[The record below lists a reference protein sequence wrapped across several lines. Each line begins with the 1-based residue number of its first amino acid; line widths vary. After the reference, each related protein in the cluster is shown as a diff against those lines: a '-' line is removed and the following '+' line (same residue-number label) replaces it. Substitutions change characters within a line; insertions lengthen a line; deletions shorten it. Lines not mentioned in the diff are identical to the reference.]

1 MTVAPINPKT
11 PVRVILAEDD
21 LLIRYAL
28 RQIVKAHCEIVAEAD
43 DGQAAV
49 VLAEEL
55 RPDFV
60 LMDISMPRLSGL
72 DATRLIKERLPE
84 VRVLIMSNYSDAW
97 HVDEAF
103 RAGADGYVLKGSAL
117 FQLPQAMND
126 ALNGLTF
133 RPA

>member
-1 MTVAPINPKT
+1 MHAINPKI

-28 RQIVKAHCEIVAEAD
+28 RQIVKAHCEIVAEAN

-49 VLAEEL
+49 DLAEEL

-84 VRVLIMSNYSDAW
+84 VRVLILSNYSDAW
-97 HVDEAF
+97 HVDEAL
-103 RAGADGYVLKGSAL
+103 RVGADGYVLKGSAL
-117 FQLPQAMND
+117 FQLPQAIND
-126 ALNGLTF
+126 ALNALKF
-133 RPA
+133 RPE

>member
-1 MTVAPINPKT
+1 M
-11 PVRVILAEDD
+11 ILAEDD

-28 RQIVKAHCEIVAEAD
+28 GQIVKAHCEIVAEAS

-49 VLAEEL
+49 DLAEEL

-84 VRVLIMSNYSDAW
+84 VRVLILSNYSDAW

-103 RAGADGYVLKGSAL
+103 RAGADGYVLKGSAV